1 MHCQQNIKKDEIWG
15 GPQSDKRIETM
26 NSLKGQQI
34 EGKYR
39 GCREVKNTIPLYPS
53 NFSVI
58 TGKATN

>member
-1 MHCQQNIKKDEIWG
+1 
-15 GPQSDKRIETM
+15 M

-34 EGKYR
+34 EGNYR